1 MKYLSAKKELPGFTN
16 RQNEV
21 STVASYDVK
30 AINRLLTED
39 CEKYIM
45 ECENAYRSQLDE
57 IVCEFIS
64 EEGRS
69 LLMLAGPSSSG
80 KTTTAKLLK
89 EKLCEKGRRATVI
102 SLDDF
107 YLIQDEPHTFED
119 GTVDFERVDALD
131 IPMIS
136 KCLHELLN
144 EGESEIPRF
153 CFKAKERSGFEKVTV
168 CENEVIIVEGLHALN
183 PVITDPLS
191 DERMRLYYV
200 SVSSR
205 ITDGEEILFT
215 KRDLRFIRRL
225 IRDYHHRNSDVE
237 YTFYLWKAVRMGEDR
252 YLFPYSSR
260 AERKIDSI
268 HPYELA
274 IFKNIGIK
282 LLDRV
287 ACDSVYYDT
296 ATWLKHKLRQFVS
309 LERDILP
316 ENSLLEEFI

>member
-1 MKYLSAKKELPGFTN
+1 M
-16 RQNEV
+16 
-21 STVASYDVK
+21 ASYDVNV
-30 AINRLLTED
+30 INRLLKED

-45 ECENAYRSQLDE
+45 ECEKAYRSQLDE
-57 IVCEFIS
+57 IVRGFIGQK
-64 EEGRS
+64 GRT

-80 KTTTAKLLK
+80 KTTTARLLK
-89 EKLCEKGRRATVI
+89 EKLCETGRSATVV

-131 IPMIS
+131 VPLIS
-136 KCLHELLN
+136 KCLHELVDK
-144 EGESEIPRF
+144 GESEIPHF
-153 CFKAKERSGFEKVTV
+153 CFKRKERTGFEKVSV
-168 CENEVIIVEGLHALN
+168 SDNEVIIVEGLHALN

-191 DERMRLYYV
+191 DERMHLYYV

-205 ITDGEEILFT
+205 ITDGDKVLFS

-225 IRDYHHRNSDVE
+225 IRDYHHRSSDVE

-268 HPYELA
+268 HPYEAA
-274 IFKNIGIK
+274 IFRNIGIK

-287 ACDSVYYDT
+287 GTDSVYYDT
-296 ATWLKHKLRQFVS
+296 AKELKAKLECFIFV
-309 LERDILP
+309 ERALLP